1 MNTHLANK
9 FKRELECCTIHDN
22 YIQNSSIDGQP
33 IEYLIISI
41 GSHHYV
47 ISYRI
52 WYIMSEIEEPTRDA
66 IRISEPLAFSGNRL
80 KEYIKQVKIKNIVN

>member
-9 FKRELECCTIHDN
+9 FKRELEGCTIHDN
-22 YIQNSSIDGQP
+22 YIQNSSIDVQP

-52 WYIMSEIEEPTRDA
+52 WYVINEIETPERDA
-66 IRISEPLAFSGNRL
+66 YSLSEPLAFSGNKLR
-80 KEYIKQVKIKNIVN
+80 EYIKQLKIKNIVN